1 MACSINIRSDNE
13 SADAIRSLWT
23 ECSILEDVPSMSAL
37 DYPPHITLAVYD
49 SIDRRALLNAYSS
62 VFANASQIPVRFE
75 RLGHFVAPHAIILWA
90 APALPRSVWSMH
102 ARIHQL
108 LDAELCRPSYRPE
121 TWAPHCS
128 LATAVDLSRKAEAID
143 IATRPIEPFEVVF
156 DVADCASFAPVKVI
170 EQRKLPAEPESGFA
184 DTMDDE

>member
-1 MACSINIRSDNE
+1 MALSINIRSDNA
-13 SADAIRSLWT
+13 SANAVRSLWT
-23 ECSILEDVPSMSAL
+23 QCSILEESPSMSAL

-49 SIDRRALLNAYSS
+49 NIDHEALLIAYRS

-121 TWAPHCS
+121 TWVPHCS
-128 LATAVDLSRKAEAID
+128 LATAIDRSRKSEAID
-143 IATRPIEPFEVVF
+143 IATRPIEPF
-156 DVADCASFAPVKVI
+156 
-170 EQRKLPAEPESGFA
+170 
-184 DTMDDE
+184 